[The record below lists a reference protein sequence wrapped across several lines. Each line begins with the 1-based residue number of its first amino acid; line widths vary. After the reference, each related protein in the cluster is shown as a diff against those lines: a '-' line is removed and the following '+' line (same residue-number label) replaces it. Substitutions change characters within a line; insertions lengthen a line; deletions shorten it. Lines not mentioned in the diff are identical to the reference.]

1 MSVSAPTNTSSGSI
15 ASSCRV
21 RNVDPSWSAD
31 ALDAGYHV
39 ESSVPSTSRGATAYT
54 RKPRTSTRLRASPTG
69 VTRARRPRRVPYFDD
84 DDEDVVFLCLFEE
97 DAEVGLPGASSAL
110 SGVLGSFVSFS
121 GTAGTFGADVDAS
134 ASPGDVRG
142 SASGSRSTSD
152 VATRRE
158 SIRRPNAET
167 PSPSCVFGMS
177 VNLTCTAPTLTR
189 RRSRIVGTRA
199 PR

>member
-1 MSVSAPTNTSSGSI
+1 MS
-15 ASSCRV
+15 
-21 RNVDPSWSAD
+21 
-31 ALDAGYHV
+31 
-39 ESSVPSTSRGATAYT
+39 STSRGATAYT

-97 DAEVGLPGASSAL
+97 DAEVGVPPL

-121 GTAGTFGADVDAS
+121 GTAGTVGADVDAS